1 VKKDVDFLS
10 VDDVLV
16 LHERQLERY
25 GGAAEV
31 RDAKALDAA
40 VATPRATFDGDL
52 LHADLH
58 EMAAAYAFHLC
69 QDHPFLDGNKRTALL
84 AALVFLD
91 LNGVAVADREG
102 RLYDAMIGVAEGRL
116 DKGGLTALLRELS
129 VPPDE
134 SA

>member
-1 VKKDVDFLS
+1 MKTDVDFLE

-16 LHERQLERY
+16 LHERQLARY
-25 GGAAEV
+25 GGAAGV

-40 VATPRATFDGDL
+40 AAMPRATFDGDL
-52 LHADLH
+52 LHRDLH

-91 LNGVAVADREG
+91 INEVAVADPGG
-102 RLYDAMIGVAEGRL
+102 RLYDAMLGVAERRL
-116 DKGGLTALLRELS
+116 DKKGLAALLRELS
-129 VPPDE
+129 VPPRGQ
-134 SA
+134 A